1 MKKTP
6 RRRPSK
12 SLAKTKPKA
21 QAHLLGVGLDNEDGH
36 KRITQAEQFTILG
49 GSEETHGR
57 MTETVIKTFEE
68 LQHRGKDLRA
78 VEPQELAEIIHKSTP
93 R

>member
-1 MKKTP
+1 MKKVP
-6 RRRPSK
+6 RRRSQSK
-12 SLAKTKPKA
+12 SAKKPA
-21 QAHLLGVGLDNEDGH
+21 GAAHLLGLGLDNADGH
-36 KRITQAEQFTILG
+36 KRITQAEKFTIVG

-57 MTETVIKTFEE
+57 MTETVIKTFET
-68 LQHRGKDLRA
+68 LKTRGKHLES